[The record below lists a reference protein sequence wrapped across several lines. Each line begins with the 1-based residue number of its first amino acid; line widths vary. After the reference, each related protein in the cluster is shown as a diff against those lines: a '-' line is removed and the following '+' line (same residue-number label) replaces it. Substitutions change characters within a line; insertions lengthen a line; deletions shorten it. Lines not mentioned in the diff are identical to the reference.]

1 MSEQRLRDLGRE
13 AQDLVDLP
21 DLASLERR
29 GRALRFRRQVGGV
42 AAAVV
47 LATTAVFLFQDRSL
61 QEPQPAP
68 SPDLPRIMQYPGPL
82 MTDLAPGT
90 YELTPSLDGDAPT
103 ALVTVPKGW
112 NAWVGPNRF
121 DGHRGDAPN
130 GEALS
135 SSTWSVGVLV
145 LEVAAVATEPCQP
158 SFADSGTVSGKQQTV
173 SALSRLPGYRLTSVD
188 DDRFDGFAATHL
200 RLEPREAQQNCSQD
214 AVLYRTDA
222 NGALGTRGALDVWV
236 LDAQGTTLTVV
247 EYSRGPVPE
256 RYQDELAQVTDS
268 IRILLPD

>member
-13 AQDLVDLP
+13 AQDLVELP

-29 GRALRFRRQVGGV
+29 GRALRFRRQAGGV
-42 AAAVV
+42 AVAVV
-47 LATTAVFLFQDRSL
+47 LATTAAFLFQDRTA
-61 QEPQPAP
+61 EPQPAP
-68 SPDLPRIMQYPGPL
+68 PNQPERFTAYPGPL
-82 MTDLAPGT
+82 MTDLEAGT
-90 YELTPSLDGDAPT
+90 YQLTPSLDGSAPT

-112 NAWVGPNRF
+112 NSWVGPNRF

-130 GEALS
+130 SEALQ

-188 DDRFDGFAATHL
+188 DDRFDGFAARHL
-200 RLEPREAQQNCSQD
+200 RLEPREGQQSCSQD

-222 NGALGTRGALDVWV
+222 NGALGTRGALDAWV

-268 IRILLPD
+268 IRIVLPD